1 MPYATRAD
9 IQLAVWILAEQHYW
23 FEKRLEF
30 MMGAVQDA
38 VDAVAVQLV
47 KAKNEILSLVAD
59 LEAQLAAGEVPN
71 LDALKAAAQSLDDIV
86 VDVPVEEPPVV

>member
-1 MPYATRAD
+1 
-9 IQLAVWILAEQHYW
+9 
-23 FEKRLEF
+23 
-30 MMGAVQDA
+30 MGAIQDA

-86 VDVPVEEPPVV
+86 VDVPAEEPPVV